1 MNRHIPRRHFLRTAP
16 AVGALAYSAA
26 EGTPVPATP
35 DHPSTASPSDIELWK
50 SGRATAAE
58 YPIRPSLHSEVVLAD
73 GFWRPR
79 VQRNEEVTIPLEVRK
94 LEASPRR
101 ARGGV
106 LEAAMLS
113 LVTRPDPWLQAW
125 VVGRVAELAGQE
137 APASNR
143 EFGVAATWYRTT
155 GRRELVDRA
164 TRSAALL
171 FDDFQANDPPFS
183 GGERDSLN
191 CSRLYRITGDPR
203 HIDLARHY
211 LDIRGRDDSVGR
223 SRHNQS
229 HMHVL
234 EQTEAVGH
242 AVNCLTLA
250 VSMADVGILSGR
262 EEYLRVAQRMWHDA
276 VSRKMYITGGVGT
289 TGNEGFGEP
298 YSLPNIDA
306 YSETCAVLMLITLS
320 HNLFLA
326 SGDARYIDVMERG
339 MYNNA
344 VCGVSVSGDHYFY
357 VNRLASA
364 GDGRDLR
371 WQRASLEC
379 CPPNVVRFMARM
391 PGYIYAQDP
400 DGVVFVN
407 LYVSSETGFEM
418 GGGTLRLS
426 VESEMPW
433 GGRSSIRVSAESDL
447 QATVKLRVPGWARNV
462 ATPEGLYSYMDAPR
476 SRHSVT
482 VNGRRVDATPDG
494 LGCVTLTRLWRDGDT
509 IEAEFPMEA
518 RRVVADERVPENRGR
533 FAVERGPIV
542 YCCEWPETADGRVL
556 DLLFDDGGE
565 MPTRLDAD
573 LPGGH
578 PVIDTQARSLTDPS
592 APAMPVTLTPYH
604 LWANRGAGEMSV
616 WLPRRELAPGDTGP
630 AGGFIFYVNSNYV
643 SDGWRYLEAAP
654 FDQSGGAKWG
664 CFRREVPGARGT
676 AVGTGRQNTADILAA
691 CDDPGSAAYLCANL
705 VLNGIE
711 GWFLPSTDEL
721 VLMYEN
727 LRALGLGNFRD
738 VGLVDNFTYWASSQ
752 ISADMAAHVDF
763 PDLGRVHGDDK
774 DFPRR
779 VRAIRAF

>member
-1 MNRHIPRRHFLRTAP
+1 MSKDIPRRHFLRTAP
-16 AVGALAYSAA
+16 AAGALAYVAA
-26 EGTPVPATP
+26 GQTHVPARSDATTDGTP
-35 DHPSTASPSDIELWK
+35 HLELWR
-50 SGRATAAE
+50 STQSPAAD
-58 YPIRPSLHSEVVLAD
+58 YPIRPKSQTEVALAD
-73 GFWRPR
+73 DFWEPR
-79 VQRNEEVTIPLEVRK
+79 VRTNAEVTIPLEVRK
-94 LEASPRR
+94 LEEAPRPT
-101 ARGGV
+101 RGGV

-113 LVTRPDPWLQAW
+113 LETRPDPGVQDW
-125 VVGRVAELAGQE
+125 VDRIVAEMAGQE

-143 EFGVAATWYRTT
+143 DFGIAATLYRTT

-164 TRSAALL
+164 IRSAALL
-171 FDDFQANDPPFS
+171 YDDFQASDPPFS

-203 HIDLARHY
+203 HLDLARHY
-211 LDIRGRDDSVGR
+211 LDIRGREDSVGR

-242 AVNCLTLA
+242 AVNCMTLA
-250 VSMADVGILSGR
+250 VSMADVGILTGR
-262 EEYLRVAQRMWHDA
+262 QEYLRVAGHMWHDA

-320 HNLFLA
+320 HNLFMA
-326 SGDARYIDVMERG
+326 TGDGRYIDVMERG

-379 CPPNVVRFMARM
+379 CPPTLVRFMARM

-407 LYVSSETGFEM
+407 LYVSSEAEFEVE
-418 GGGTLRLS
+418 GGTLGLS

-433 GGRSSIRVSAESDL
+433 GGRSSITVSAAAALE
-447 QATVKLRVPGWARNV
+447 ATVRLRIPGWAREV
-462 ATPEGLYSYMDAPR
+462 PTPLGLYSYTDRPG
-476 SRHSVT
+476 SQPSVT
-482 VNGRRVDATPDG
+482 VNGRAADTTLDESGYVS
-494 LGCVTLTRLWRDGDT
+494 LTRTWRDGDL
-509 IEAEFPMEA
+509 IEVVLPMRV
-518 RRVVADERVPENRGR
+518 RRVVADERVRENRGR

-542 YCCEWPETADGRVL
+542 YCCEWPEVEGGGVL
-556 DLLFDDGGE
+556 DLLFDDAGE
-565 MPTRLDAD
+565 LRTRLDTD
-573 LPGGH
+573 LLGGH
-578 PVIDTQARSLTDPS
+578 PVIDTEARSLTDPS

-630 AGGFIFYVNSNYV
+630 AGGFIFYVNPNYV
-643 SDGWRYLEAAP
+643 NDGWRYLEAAP
-654 FDQSGGAKWG
+654 FDQSGGAQWG
-664 CFRREVPGARGT
+664 CFRREVAGARGT

-691 CDDPGSAAYLCANL
+691 CDEPGSAAYLCAHF
-705 VLNGIE
+705 VLNGIG

-727 LRALGLGNFRD
+727 LRARGLGNFRD

-752 ISADMAAHVDF
+752 VSADMAAHVDF

-779 VRAIRAF
+779 VRAMRAF

>member
-26 EGTPVPATP
+26 ERTPVPATP
-35 DHPSTASPSDIELWK
+35 DHSATASPSDIELWK
-50 SGRATAAE
+50 SGRAPSAE
-58 YPIRPSLHSEVVLAD
+58 YPIRPSLHSEVFVAD
-73 GFWRPR
+73 DFWHPR
-79 VQRNEEVTIPLEVRK
+79 LQRNAEVTIPLEVRK

-101 ARGGV
+101 TRGGV

-125 VVGRVAELAGQE
+125 VDRRVDEMASQE

-155 GRRELVDRA
+155 GRRDLIDRA
-164 TRSAALL
+164 VQSAALL
-171 FDDFQANDPPFS
+171 SDDFQANDPPFS

-191 CSRLYRITGDPR
+191 CSRLYRVTGDPQ
-203 HIDLARHY
+203 HLDLARHY
-211 LDIRGRDDSVGR
+211 LDIRSREDSIGR

-262 EEYLRVAQRMWHDA
+262 EEYLRVAQSMWHDA

-379 CPPNVVRFMARM
+379 CPPTLVRFMARM

-407 LYVSSETGFEM
+407 LYVSSETEFEM
-418 GGGTLRLS
+418 GGGTLGLS

-433 GGRSSIRVSAESDL
+433 GGRSSITVSAE
-447 QATVKLRVPGWARNV
+447 QALEGTIRLRMPGWARDV
-462 ATPEGLYSYMDAPR
+462 PDPEGLYTYTDRLEVRAMVS
-476 SRHSVT
+476 
-482 VNGRRVDATPDG
+482 VNGRPVDPAPDQ
-494 LGCVTLTRLWRDGDT
+494 LGYVSLTREWRDGDV
-509 IEAEFPMEA
+509 IEVVLPVEV
-518 RRVVADERVPENRGR
+518 RRVVADERVRENRGR

-542 YCCEWPETADGRVL
+542 YCCEWPEVAGGNVL
-556 DLLFDDGGE
+556 DLLFDEGGE
-565 MPTRLDAD
+565 MQTRLDAD
-573 LPGGH
+573 LLGGH
-578 PVIDTQARSLTDPS
+578 PVIDTEARSLTDPS
-592 APAMPVTLTPYH
+592 APAKPVTLTPYH
-604 LWANRGAGEMSV
+604 LWANRGAGEMSA
-616 WLPRRELAPGDTGP
+616 WLSRRQLAPGDTGP
-630 AGGFIFYVNSNYV
+630 AGGFIFYVNTDYV

-705 VLNGIE
+705 VLNGIG

-721 VLMYEN
+721 VLMYEI
-727 LRALGLGNFRD
+727 LGARGLGNFRD
-738 VGLVDNFTYWASSQ
+738 VGLADNFTYWASSQ
-752 ISADMAAHVDF
+752 VSADMAAHVDF

>member
-26 EGTPVPATP
+26 ERTPVPAKP
-35 DHPSTASPSDIELWK
+35 DDSSTASPPHIELWK
-50 SGRATAAE
+50 PGGAPAAE
-58 YPIRPSLHSEVVLAD
+58 YPIRPNLHSEVVLAD
-73 GFWRPR
+73 DFWHPR
-79 VQRNEEVTIPLEVRK
+79 VQRNAEVTIPLEVRK
-94 LEASPRR
+94 LQASPRR
-101 ARGGV
+101 TRGGV

-125 VVGRVAELAGQE
+125 VDGRVDEMAGQE

-155 GRRELVDRA
+155 GRRELIDRA

-171 FDDFQANDPPFS
+171 YDDFEANDPPFS

-191 CSRLYRITGDPR
+191 CSKLFRVTGDPVHLR
-203 HIDLARHY
+203 LARHY
-211 LDIRGRDDSVGR
+211 LDIRGREDSVGR

-250 VSMADVGILSGR
+250 VSMADVGILTGM

-276 VSRKMYITGGVGT
+276 ASRKMYITGGLGT

-379 CPPNVVRFMARM
+379 CPPTLVRFMARM

-418 GGGTLRLS
+418 GGGTLGLS

-433 GGRSSIRVSAESDL
+433 GGRSSIRVSAERDL
-447 QATVKLRVPGWARNV
+447 HATIKLRVPVWARDIP
-462 ATPEGLYSYMDAPR
+462 TPEGLYRYADQLPGR
-476 SRHSVT
+476 PSVT
-482 VNGRRVDATPDG
+482 VNGRQVDATPDG
-494 LGCVTLTRLWRDGDT
+494 LGYVALTRLWRDGDT
-509 IEAEFPMEA
+509 IEVEFPMEA
-518 RRVVADERVPENRGR
+518 RRVVADERVRENRGR

-542 YCCEWPETADGRVL
+542 YCCEWPEVADGKVL

-565 MPTRLDAD
+565 LRTRPDAD
-573 LPGGH
+573 LLGGH
-578 PVIDTQARSLTDPS
+578 PVIDTEARSLTDPS
-592 APAMPVTLTPYH
+592 APAKPVTLTPYH

-616 WLPRRELAPGDTGP
+616 WLSHRELAPGDTGP
-630 AGGFIFYVNSNYV
+630 AGGLIFYVNSDYV
-643 SDGWRYLEAAP
+643 SEGWRYLEAAP

-691 CDDPGSAAYLCANL
+691 CDEPGSAAYLCANL
-705 VLNGIE
+705 VLNGIG

-721 VLMYEN
+721 VLMYEI
-727 LRALGLGNFRD
+727 LRTRGLGNFRD
-738 VGLVDNFTYWASSQ
+738 VGLADNFTYWASSQ
-752 ISADMAAHVDF
+752 VSADMAAHVDF